1 MTGMYHPEMDAAR
14 LPVAFLMS
22 LSHRENLSEM
32 ELLAETN
39 SILSS
44 PFRAILICKILNI
57 PSFCAKL
64 SKSIRLIC
72 SSVHLK
78 YSRT

>member
-32 ELLAETN
+32 ELVAEIT
-39 SILSS
+39 SILLS
-44 PFRAILICKILNI
+44 PFLTILICKILNI
-57 PSFCAKL
+57 QFFV
-64 SKSIRLIC
+64 RG
-72 SSVHLK
+72 
-78 YSRT
+78 